1 MRAVQFSTYGGP
13 DVLEMV
19 DTEPPHAGPG
29 EIVVEVISAGINQI
43 DAKIRSGAMA
53 STRPTPLPAGTGV
66 DAAGTV
72 VETGEGI
79 TDVSPGDVVF
89 GTGRNTLA
97 ERAVLTRWAL
107 VPEGVEA
114 VEAGGWGVP
123 VETASRLLAALGL
136 DQGTLL
142 VSGASGGVG
151 TAVIQLAVARGLRV
165 IGTASEKNHAYL
177 AELGAVPVAY
187 GPGLSERV
195 KGVAPGGVDG
205 ALDISGAGVI
215 GDLIAITADPSRVIT
230 IADPTA
236 ESFGARFSRG
246 GARPGGPGAAFSEA
260 LSLPRFTLPIEH
272 TFPLEEAGDAHRR
285 AEDGHTVG
293 KLVVIP

>member
-72 VETGEGI
+72 VET
-79 TDVSPGDVVF
+79 
-89 GTGRNTLA
+89 
-97 ERAVLTRWAL
+97 
-107 VPEGVEA
+107 
-114 VEAGGWGVP
+114 
-123 VETASRLLAALGL
+123 ASRLLAALGL

-151 TAVIQLAVARGLRV
+151 TAVIQLAVARGLTV

-177 AELGAVPVAY
+177 AELGAVPISY

-215 GDLIAITADPSRVIT
+215 GDLIAITGDPSRVIT

-260 LSLPRFTLPIEH
+260 LSLPRFTLPIDH